1 MGNEGKK
8 GERNQR
14 NVWHIDDFSDDVPDK
29 TFDCPPC
36 KKKFRNKFQMHRHAL
51 RKHDIWFAAPFHC
64 DRCGI
69 PFLFQK
75 RKEEHEFAVH
85 INRARG

>member
-1 MGNEGKK
+1 MSEFQK
-8 GERNQR
+8 

-36 KKKFRNKFQMHRHAL
+36 KKKFRNKFQMHRHLL
-51 RKHDIWFAAPFHC
+51 RNKLLSKHAPFHC
-64 DRCGI
+64 DWCGI
-69 PFLFQK
+69 PFLIQG

-85 INRARG
+85 ICGLAAMQYDPKC